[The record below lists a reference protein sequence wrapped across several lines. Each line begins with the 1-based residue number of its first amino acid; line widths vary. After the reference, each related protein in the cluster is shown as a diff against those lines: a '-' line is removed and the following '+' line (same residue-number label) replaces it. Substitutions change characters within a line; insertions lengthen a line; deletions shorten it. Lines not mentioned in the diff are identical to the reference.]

1 MKRSLLNKLVLV
13 LVLVFLA
20 GSISACVPG
29 SSTQTTEA
37 PTDAQ
42 TDEPTNEPTD
52 ESTEAPTDAPGPEIA
67 EDSPLAT
74 LPEYT
79 YDSYKALWDVE
90 NGAEILLYSAENSD
104 GYNSYLTE
112 LEGAGF
118 TKYAENEIVGNLYS
132 TWTNDD
138 LHVTMMYIPSQ
149 KSVRILAEPSTLGL
163 PTRAE
168 ENVYTDA
175 GVENVVVQV
184 GTNYDGQQGNGMCY
198 IYRLCD
204 GSFILVDSGFN
215 STECADAIY
224 ETLVKLAPDP
234 ENIVIAAWFVTHQHG
249 DHIGGFY
256 AFASK
261 YSDKVKL
268 EQMIYNYPT
277 ERVFNLCQSS
287 VNHITKLP
295 QHAAMFEGCELVEAH
310 PGQEF
315 YIRDA
320 YVEMLYTWDM
330 FTTSSVIFMNN
341 TSLVFTVTI
350 NDTKAI
356 MLGDC
361 GPLASPVVTNAY
373 GDYIKSD
380 YIQVAHHGY
389 IGATIE
395 LNELIAA
402 DVVMWPA
409 AQSTYLS
416 HIADDCHKIFKN
428 AEYLYIADTSA
439 TQIPIP
445 FDSKKVEKWDL
456 YGLSE

>member
-1 MKRSLLNKLVLV
+1 MKRSLLNKLVLI
-13 LVLVFLA
+13 LIMVFLT

-37 PTDAQ
+37 PTEAQ
-42 TDEPTNEPTD
+42 TDEPTDEP
-52 ESTEAPTDAPGPEIA
+52 TEAPTDAPGPEIA
-67 EDSPLAT
+67 ADSPLAT

-90 NGAEILLYSAENSD
+90 NGAEILLYNAENSD
-104 GYNSYLTE
+104 GYNSYLSE

-132 TWTNDD
+132 TWTNDE

-163 PTRAE
+163 PTRE
-168 ENVYTDA
+168 EDNIYTDA

-184 GTNYDGQQGNGMCY
+184 GTNYDGKQGNGMCY

-204 GSFILVDSGFN
+204 GSFIIVDSGFN
-215 STECADAIY
+215 STQCADAIY

-234 ENIVIAAWFVTHQHG
+234 ENIVIAAWFITHQHG
-249 DHIGGFY
+249 DHVGGVYQFATKY
-256 AFASK
+256 A
-261 YSDKVKL
+261 DKVKL

-277 ERVFNLCQSS
+277 ERVFKLCDSS

-295 QHAAMFEGCELVEAH
+295 EHTAMFEGAELVEAH

-320 YVEMLYTWDM
+320 YIEMLYTWDM
-330 FTTSSVIFMNN
+330 FTSSAVIFMNN
-341 TSLVFTVTI
+341 TSLVFSVEL
-350 NDTKAI
+350 NDTKI
-356 MLGDC
+356 MMLGDC

-395 LNELIAA
+395 LNTLIDA

-409 AQSTYLS
+409 AQSTYLA
-416 HIADDCHKIFKN
+416 HIADDCHEMFKS
-428 AEYLYIADTSA
+428 AEYLYVAETSA
-439 TQIPIP
+439 TQLPIP
-445 FDSKKVEKWDL
+445 FDPEKVEKWDL